1 MQGTPSLVL
10 FYLESVL
17 QRVPLFFWT
26 LAFSSDFIYC
36 LSAGSYGHQP
46 VCAPSSCVL
55 VLYSVL
61 LNSSLKSPVL
71 AILTWAAL
79 NQTAR
84 TGPVIFCAILSIHIS
99 RANCQEAWSCAAR
112 YFCLTSA
119 QCNVDVARLLWQTQ
133 FYFYSEG
140 FLLFMLISSLTA
152 TWKDSSASA

>member
-17 QRVPLFFWT
+17 QRVPLFFWM

-46 VCAPSSCVL
+46 VCPPSSCVL

-61 LNSSLKSPVL
+61 LNPSLKSPVL

-84 TGPVIFCAILSIHIS
+84 AGPVIFCAILSIHIS

-112 YFCLTSA
+112 CFCLTSF
-119 QCNVDVARLLWQTQ
+119 QCNVDVARLLWQT
-133 FYFYSEG
+133 FFIFFTLKDFF
-140 FLLFMLISSLTA
+140 FLC
-152 TWKDSSASA
+152 